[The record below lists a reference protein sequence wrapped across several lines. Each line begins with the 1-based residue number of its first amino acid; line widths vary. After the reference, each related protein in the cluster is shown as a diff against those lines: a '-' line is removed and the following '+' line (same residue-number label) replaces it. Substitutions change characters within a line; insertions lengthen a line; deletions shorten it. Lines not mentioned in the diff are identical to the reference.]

1 MELGLGQHHLCCI
14 IISGLDLSITFQAV
28 YFRCHGD
35 LPKAL
40 EHYLRCANWQKAH
53 SIFVT
58 SVAHKLSSSADHSE
72 IRRLAIAMEDY
83 KSEIENWDLGA

>member
-1 MELGLGQHHLCCI
+1 MPVLVDILH
-14 IISGLDLSITFQAV
+14 ITLIMPCMQAV

-40 EHYLRCANWQKAH
+40 EHYLECANWQKAR

-58 SVAHKLSSSADHSE
+58 SVAHKLFSSGKSFCLYSA
-72 IRRLAIAMEDY
+72 
-83 KSEIENWDLGA
+83 K

>member
-1 MELGLGQHHLCCI
+1 MPVVVDKLH
-14 IISGLDLSITFQAV
+14 ITSDHALQAV

-40 EHYLRCANWQKAH
+40 DHYLGCANWQKVH

-72 IRRLAIAMEDY
+72 IRRLAIAMEDH
-83 KSEIENWDLGA
+83 KFEIENWDLGA